1 MNTYR
6 MTLLLIVLAL
16 LLASCS
22 PTTPTLPDPTGAPA
36 DPTSSASPAADTPV
50 VSPTP
55 APSPTAQAPQVIL
68 LAYGDSQVDQESVG
82 TALAALAAADGL
94 HFDAP
99 AAPSDARLDGA
110 QIVAALPGVEGLGD
124 LARSHPETH
133 FIALESSGLQPTDNI
148 SVLSQ
153 TGFRSR
159 LFFAAGYLGA
169 LITPDWRVGVLMPA
183 GEADEAQVLAALANG
198 SAFFCGLCRPAYPP
212 YESYPLAA
220 TANPTSEA
228 EIQAAVD
235 QLVGRGVETIFIAP
249 GAGSDA
255 LYAYLAQK
263 NVQVVGTTPP
273 PASLAEAWVV
283 SLLPG
288 WDAALE
294 ALWPNALA
302 GEPGQEVALPVA
314 ARFGNDERLSAGRL
328 RLFEEMLADLNAD
341 YIDPAAPGP

>member
-6 MTLLLIVLAL
+6 IPLLLIVLAL

-22 PTTPTLPDPTGAPA
+22 PATPTLPGPTGAPA
-36 DPTSSASPAADTPV
+36 DPTLPASPAAETPAA
-50 VSPTP
+50 SPTP

-68 LAYGDSQVDQESVG
+68 LGVGEGQADQESVAA
-82 TALAALAAADGL
+82 ALESLAAADGL
-94 HFDAP
+94 SFDAL
-99 AAPSDARLDGA
+99 AAPSEARLDGA
-110 QIVAALPGVEGLGD
+110 QVVAALPGVEGLAE

-133 FIALESSGLQPTDNI
+133 FIALGESELQPGDNI
-148 SVLSQ
+148 SVLSE

-169 LITPDWRVGVLMPA
+169 LITPDWRVGVLMPS

-198 SAFFCGLCRPAYPP
+198 SAFFCGLCRPAFPP

-220 TANPTSEA
+220 AANPASEA

-235 QLVGRGVETIFIAP
+235 QLVGRGVQTLFVAP

-263 NVQVVGTTPP
+263 NVQVVGSDPP
-273 PASLAEAWVV
+273 PASLADAWVV

-288 WDAALE
+288 WDEALQ
-294 ALWPNALA
+294 ALWPHVLA
-302 GEPGQEVALPVA
+302 GEPGQAVALPTA
-314 ARFGNDERLSAGRL
+314 ARYGNDERLSAGRL